1 MIHITLNQQDARPNG
16 FFFNNITEAC
26 NRGCS
31 LTWADDYSKAILEL
45 DTSVF
50 LTKEDITNIIN
61 HGGEVEGLVSYIEI
75 DKETFENG
83 LVPESIIHIA
93 FPNSEEKVETVWKAL
108 FNTYEEIDNNKVKI
122 ALSPCSVMEPLPMSI
137 VLSEFGEGF
146 DF

>member
-1 MIHITLNQQDARPNG
+1 MIRITLNQQDARPNG

-31 LTWADDYSKAILEL
+31 LTWTDDYSKAILEL

-61 HGGEVEGLVSYIEI
+61 YGGEVEGLVSYVEI

-83 LVPESIIHIA
+83 LVPESIIQIA
-93 FPNSEEKVETVWKAL
+93 FPDSEEKMETVWKAL
-108 FNTYEEIDNNKVKI
+108 FNVYEEIDNNKVKV
-122 ALSPCSVMEPLPMSI
+122 ALSPCSVMEPVPMSI
-137 VLSEFGEGF
+137 VLNNFE
-146 DF
+146 DFEY

>member
-1 MIHITLNQQDARPNG
+1 MIRITLNQQDARLNG

-31 LTWADDYSKAILEL
+31 LTWTDDYSKAILEL

-75 DKETFENG
+75 DKETFETG
-83 LVPESIIHIA
+83 LVPESIIQIA
-93 FPNSEEKVETVWKAL
+93 FPNSEEKMEAVWKAL
-108 FNTYEEIDNNKVKI
+108 FNVYEETYNNKVKV
-122 ALSPCSVMEPLPMSI
+122 ALSPCSVMEPVPMSI
-137 VLSEFGEGF
+137 VLNNFE
-146 DF
+146 DFEY